1 MDKALTECHPA
12 FAAGNLALITGA
24 SSGIGRAATHT
35 YISAGIY
42 VAMVD
47 IDEKDLAA
55 TFAELE
61 PIAKAAN
68 AQLKKYVCDVGSLE
82 QMQGLRQ
89 QVEADF
95 SGIRISILMNN
106 AGKNG
111 FARKIED
118 DRKLWDNVL
127 ATNMMGVINGTQVFL
142 PHMKQGDAPGLII
155 NTGSKQ
161 GITAPPG
168 NLCYNVAKSAVK
180 TFTEG
185 LHYEL
190 REEKPNLN
198 CFLLVPGW
206 TNTSIQV
213 KSDQEAGLTREMF
226 SEANPS
232 KGAWMPQQVVDFMLK
247 TIQEG
252 KFYIICP
259 DNDVTREVD
268 NARMTWAMQDITQ
281 DRPPLSRWHPEWKDK
296 FTDYVKDKLPSFVPD
311 VKTTTQ

>member
-1 MDKALTECHPA
+1 MDKALAEYHPA
-12 FAAGNLALITGA
+12 FSAGNLALITGA
-24 SSGIGRAATHT
+24 SSGIGKAAVRT
-35 YISAGIY
+35 YTSAGIN

-47 IDEKDLAA
+47 IDEKELAT

-61 PIAKAAN
+61 PIAKGASSE
-68 AQLKKYVCDVGSLE
+68 LKKYVCDVGSLD
-82 QMQGLRQ
+82 QMQRLRKK
-89 QVEADF
+89 VEADF
-95 SGIRISILMNN
+95 PGIRISILMNN

-142 PHMKQGDAPGLII
+142 PHMKQGEAPGII
-155 NTGSKQ
+155 VNTGSKQ

-168 NLCYNVAKSAVK
+168 NLCYNVAKAAVK
-180 TFTEG
+180 SFTEG

-190 REEKPNLN
+190 REDKPNLN

-206 TNTSIQV
+206 TNTSIQL
-213 KSDQEAGLTREMF
+213 KSDRENGITREMF
-226 SEANPS
+226 SEATPS
-232 KGAWMPQQVVDFMLK
+232 QGAWMPQQVVDFMLE
-247 TIQEG
+247 TIEEG

-268 NARMTWAMQDITQ
+268 NARMTWAMQDITH
-281 DRPPLSRWHPEWKDK
+281 DRPPLSRWHPDWKDK
-296 FTDYVKDKLPSFVPD
+296 FTDYVKSKLPDFVPD